1 MISAWENNMAF
12 FKKNPRENPKDGIA
26 QLNIMW
32 HLIWTNKALQ
42 NESHMALFPRKP

>member
-1 MISAWENNMAF
+1 MISARENHMAF

-26 QLNIMW
+26 QLNMW